1 MSNINTYTLS
11 KNKIMNIRGL
21 IKEVVSA
28 LAIALMIAVIGHTL
42 TGAWPFMVAVQSG
55 SMEPHLNIGDV
66 VFLVSPDRTQIIT
79 WVEGKMINYKSF
91 GDYGDVIV
99 YYPNGDR
106 SKTPIIHRVI
116 AWVNEGDRI
125 PILENGRLVYSNVV
139 AKTAGYITQGDN
151 NPYPDQLAVLPETN
165 EVILPVNKSWIIGVA
180 KFKIPYVGYLRLL
193 IPI

>member
-1 MSNINTYTLS
+1 
-11 KNKIMNIRGL
+11 MNIKEL
-21 IKEVVSA
+21 IKEIVST
-28 LAIALMIAVIGHTL
+28 LVIALMVAVIGYTL
-42 TGAWPFMVAVQSG
+42 TGTWPFMVAVQSG

-79 WVEGKMINYKSF
+79 WVKGKMINYKSF

-116 AWVNEGDRI
+116 AWVNKGDKI

-139 AKTAGYITQGDN
+139 AKTSGYITQGDN
-151 NPYPDQLAVLPETN
+151 NPYPDQLAVLPGTN

-180 KFKIPYVGYLRLL
+180 KFKIPYIGYLRLL